1 MAKKMFLNVLYN
13 ICIFVCIIAGY
24 EYGVALGNY
33 VFIAGAAFIIAIFIV
48 LKVKL
53 LKEVKNAQKDAQKTP

>member
-13 ICIFVCIIAGY
+13 ICIFICLVTGY
-24 EYGVALGNY
+24 TYGVDKGNY
-33 VFIAGAAFIIAIFIV
+33 VFLLGAVFIIAIFIV

-53 LKEVKNAQKDAQKTP
+53 LKEVKNAQKNP